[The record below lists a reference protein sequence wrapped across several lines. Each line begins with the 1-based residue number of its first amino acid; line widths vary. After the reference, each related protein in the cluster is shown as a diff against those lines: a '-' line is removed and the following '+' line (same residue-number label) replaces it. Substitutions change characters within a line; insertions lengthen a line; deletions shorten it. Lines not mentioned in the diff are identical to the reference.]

1 MGSRMEPLDF
11 FGSHRLYDS
20 LSTEAQ
26 RLCRSYVS
34 LYLKE
39 YYGHDEGEARDL
51 YSELEQDVAALSSEE
66 QSKVLTYANWYRE
79 NQDVQRRV
87 YAELRAQEASR
98 LKAA

>member
-1 MGSRMEPLDF
+1 MEPLDF

-26 RLCRSYVS
+26 SLCRMYVS

-39 YYGHDEGEARDL
+39 YYDHDEGEARDL
-51 YSELEQDVAALSSEE
+51 YSEWERDVGALSSEE
-66 QSKVLTYANWYRE
+66 QSRVLTYANWYRGHE
-79 NQDVQRRV
+79 DVQRRA
-87 YAELRAQEASR
+87 YTEPRAQERSR

>member
-1 MGSRMEPLDF
+1 MEPLDF

-39 YYGHDEGEARDL
+39 YYGHDEGEVRDL
-51 YSELEQDVAALSSEE
+51 YSEWEQNTATLSSEE
-66 QSKVLTYANWYRE
+66 QSRVLTYANWYRGHQE
-79 NQDVQRRV
+79 VQRRV
-87 YAELRAQEASR
+87 YTELREHELNR